1 MSESF
6 PHGFAVVMGVGADLP
21 VTVTDATAIGDL
33 LREPTRCA
41 YPPDQ
46 VKLLTGDHAR
56 REHVLSALDW
66 LAQAAGSDATATI
79 PSHPAPGQM
88 VSFGARAADSENVDI
103 SPP

>member
-1 MSESF
+1 
-6 PHGFAVVMGVGADLP
+6 VVGVGADLP

-33 LREPTRCA
+33 LRELARCA

-56 REHVLSALDW
+56 REHVVSALGW
-66 LAQAAGSDATATI
+66 LAQAA
-79 PSHPAPGQM
+79 APM
-88 VSFGARAADSENVDI
+88 PRPPYHLTRRRARWCLCRPGADSENVDI